1 MKTNPVKLLT
11 PAILLSF
18 IFLIISFPMQ
28 AQASWHIIKGKVIDK
43 NTKVR
48 LQGASVFAQNTT
60 IGSATDAKGYFGI
73 RLPEG
78 GLQRRNFN
86 YLP

>member
-1 MKTNPVKLLT
+1 
-11 PAILLSF
+11 
-18 IFLIISFPMQ
+18 MQ

-60 IGSATDAKGYFGI
+60 IGSATDATGYFGI

-78 GLQRRNFN
+78 GL
-86 YLP
+86 